1 MVATGYTSATGDPR
15 KVTGPATA
23 TDNAVARYDG
33 VTGKVVQ
40 NSTVIVGDDGSV
52 IFSGVVTVNGAN
64 FLVSGTNKGY
74 RFRPLGSRL
83 DCEATGSDWQFSV
96 WSGTN
101 YDGAQR
107 SYLRLE
113 SGVQL
118 AHAIGKWIWAD
129 SPDGAAVHTIDGTAA
144 APKIG
149 FFSHAPAAQQTVTG
163 GTDTLKIASII
174 ALLQAYGL
182 SA

>member
-1 MVATGYTSATGDPR
+1 MVATGYTSSTGDPR
-15 KVTGPATA
+15 KVTGPAAA
-23 TDNAVARYDG
+23 TDNAITRFDG
-33 VTGKVVQ
+33 TTGKVVQ
-40 NSTVIVGDDGSV
+40 NSTVIIADDGSV
-52 IFSGVVTVNGAN
+52 VFSGIVNVNGAN

-101 YDGAQR
+101 YDGTQR

-118 AHAIGKWIWAD
+118 AHAIGKWIFANT
-129 SPDGAAVHTIDGTAA
+129 PDTGAVHTIDGSGSGTL
-144 APKIG
+144 G
-149 FFSHAPAAQQTVTG
+149 FFGHAPVAQQAVSG
-163 GTDTLKIASII
+163 ATDTLKIASII
-174 ALLQAYGL
+174 TLLQSYGL
-182 SA
+182 ST